1 MKKPET
7 GEIHDSPN
15 GTRFLIWFTV
25 LPFFLWF
32 VSLKDVHHTFG
43 WVVYFVLILT
53 YTAVFIAY
61 EVIRRRIGGSFC
73 RRTPSRSAISSAGK
87 NSIPGS
93 TCSGTL
99 YRMTG
104 RIMLM
109 INGILKR
116 ILCGCMMLLPENDW
130 QRSGSTPTMSRSCFL
145 WSISGQ

>member
-61 EVIRRRIGGSFC
+61 EVIRK
-73 RRTPSRSAISSAGK
+73 K
-87 NSIPGS
+87 N
-93 TCSGTL
+93 
-99 YRMTG
+99 
-104 RIMLM
+104 
-109 INGILKR
+109 
-116 ILCGCMMLLPENDW
+116 
-130 QRSGSTPTMSRSCFL
+130 
-145 WSISGQ
+145 